1 MKQLVDYM
9 VAALVL
15 LLCCPLLLYIAIRI
29 RMQGAGSVSYQQERL
44 GKGGV
49 PFRMVKFRT
58 MVTGAE
64 DGTPLLAVSDDQRVT
79 AFGRTLRKH
88 HLDELPQFWNV
99 LKGDMSI
106 VGPRPERAWFV
117 QQILEKTPDYKR
129 IFNLKPGIT
138 SLGMVKFG
146 YANTIEKMIE
156 RSRYDLYYLEHYSF
170 WLDVKI
176 LLATVREVWIGKGI

>member
-1 MKQLVDYM
+1 M
-9 VAALVL
+9 
-15 LLCCPLLLYIAIRI
+15 
-29 RMQGAGSVSYQQERL
+29 
-44 GKGGV
+44 
-49 PFRMVKFRT
+49 
-58 MVTGAE
+58 
-64 DGTPLLAVSDDQRVT
+64 
-79 AFGRTLRKH
+79 GRRCL
-88 HLDELPQFWNV
+88 LPQFWNV